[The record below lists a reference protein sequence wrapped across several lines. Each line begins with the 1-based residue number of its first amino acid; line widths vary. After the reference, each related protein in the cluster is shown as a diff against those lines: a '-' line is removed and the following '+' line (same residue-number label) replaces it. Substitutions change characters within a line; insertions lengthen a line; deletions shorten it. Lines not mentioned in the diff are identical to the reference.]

1 MNKYLVT
8 LTAPS
13 LGLMDQPLDYI
24 KPYII
29 EADGLDSLGEYID
42 EKLMRK
48 FALEF
53 NVSLPSIKILFA
65 SGIK

>member
-1 MNKYLVT
+1 MNKYLIT

-29 EADGLDSLGEYID
+29 ESDNLDNLTYYVD
-42 EKLMRK
+42 EKLMRQ

-53 NVSLPSIKILFA
+53 KVNLSSVKVLFA
-65 SGIK
+65 AKIK